1 MRSNLQGNEVRVE
14 AEYACLEPF
23 GGGLVGRV
31 MECGEAATA
40 WQDARVLVSPLIA
53 CGECH
58 TCRAGAAT
66 VCPDRKILETDRDGA
81 YGKSVVCAGRWLT
94 RLGAWTPDHS
104 AEGTPHPH
112 SAKQGTT
119 NFQKGPLELD
129 GTIAALV
136 AGPALRAYGLF
147 CRAGVAGGDV
157 VIVLGRSPVAGILA
171 KLATA
176 RGCKVV
182 EGRSS
187 AADIDAKLVELDCQ
201 SRPQKLFVCDGEANL
216 ALAMQ
221 VAQPASIIAS
231 GVGTGELD
239 AAVVY
244 ENGLSVFGQEFAH
257 PDLLPELAALVVK
270 KELDLGSFPVLVAL
284 SPENQLQSQHAFE
297 QGKCLVTQF

>member
-40 WQDARVLVSPLIA
+40 WQDTRVLVTPLIA

-66 VCPDRKILETDRDGA
+66 VCPDRKILEMNSDGG
-81 YGKSVVCAGRWLT
+81 YGESVVCAGRWLT
-94 RLGAWTPDHS
+94 RL
-104 AEGTPHPH
+104 E
-112 SAKQGTT
+112 
-119 NFQKGPLELD
+119 GPLELD
-129 GTIAALV
+129 GPIAALV

-147 CRAGVAGGDV
+147 CRAGVAAGDV
-157 VIVLGRSPVAGILA
+157 VVVLGRSPVAKILA

-182 EGRSS
+182 EGLSS
-187 AADIDAKLVELDCQ
+187 ATDIDAKLVELDCQ

-216 ALAMQ
+216 ALATQ
-221 VAQPASIIAS
+221 VAQPASTIAS
-231 GVGTGELD
+231 GIGIGELD

-244 ENGLSVFGQEFAH
+244 KNGLSVFGQEFAH

-284 SPENQLQSQHAFE
+284 SPENQIQSQDAFD
-297 QGKCLVTQF
+297 QGKCLVTQTSLA

>member
-40 WQDARVLVSPLIA
+40 LQDARVLVTPVIA

-58 TCRAGAAT
+58 TCRAGAAM
-66 VCPDRKILETDRDGA
+66 VCPDRKILETDSEGG

-94 RLGAWTPDHS
+94 RLED
-104 AEGTPHPH
+104 
-112 SAKQGTT
+112 
-119 NFQKGPLELD
+119 PLELD
-129 GTIAALV
+129 GPIAALV

-147 CRAGVAGGDV
+147 CRAGVAAGDV
-157 VIVLGRSPVAGILA
+157 VVVLGSSPVAGILA

-182 EGRSS
+182 EGLSTT
-187 AADIDAKLVELDCQ
+187 ADIDAKLVELDCQ
-201 SRPQKLFVCDGEANL
+201 NRPLKLFACDGEANL
-216 ALAMQ
+216 ALATQ
-221 VAQPASIIAS
+221 VAQPASTIA
-231 GVGTGELD
+231 GGTGMGELD
-239 AAVVY
+239 AAIVY
-244 ENGLSVFGQEFAH
+244 KKGLSVFAQEFAH

-270 KELDLGSFPVLVAL
+270 KELDLGVFPVLVAL
-284 SPENQLQSQHAFE
+284 SPENRLQSQHAFN
-297 QGKCLVTQF
+297 QGKCLVTHY